1 MSIHQIQITEIAIF
15 PVRSSEEGNALQA
28 FVRMVLNDAFVV
40 NGLRVV
46 NGKFGPFVAF
56 PKQKGKKD
64 FTICFPI
71 RKDLHEEISN
81 TILNEYRRILSASQ
95 NEKAKDIE

>member
-1 MSIHQIQITEIAIF
+1 MSTHQIQITEISIF
-15 PVRSSEEGNALQA
+15 PVEPKEGNALQA
-28 FVRMVLNDAFVV
+28 FVRIVLNDAFVI

-46 NGKFGPFVAF
+46 NGKFGQFVAF

-71 RKDLHEEISN
+71 QKALHEEISN
-81 TILNEYRRILSASQ
+81 TILNEYRLFVSASQ
-95 NEKAKDIE
+95 NETKEIAV

>member
-1 MSIHQIQITEIAIF
+1 MSIHQIQITEISIF
-15 PVRSSEEGNALQA
+15 PVSSSKVGNALQA
-28 FVRMVLNDAFVV
+28 FVRIVLNDAFVV

-46 NGKFGPFVAF
+46 NGKFGQFVAF

-71 RKDLHEEISN
+71 RKDLHDELSN
-81 TILNEYRRILSASQ
+81 TILNEYRQFLSVSQ
-95 NEKAKDIE
+95 NEKAKGVD

>member
-1 MSIHQIQITEIAIF
+1 MSNFQIQITEISIF
-15 PVRSSEEGNALQA
+15 PVRSSKEGNALQA
-28 FVRMVLNDAFVV
+28 FVRIVLNNAFVV

-46 NGKFGPFVAF
+46 NGKFGQFVAF
-56 PKQKGKKD
+56 PKEKGKKD

-81 TILNEYRRILSASQ
+81 TILNEYRQILTTSQ
-95 NEKAKDIE
+95 NEKKESAD

>member
-1 MSIHQIQITEIAIF
+1 MSIHQIQITEISIF
-15 PVRSSEEGNALQA
+15 PVEPKDGSALQA
-28 FVRMVLNDAFVV
+28 FVRVVLNDAFVI

-46 NGKFGPFVAF
+46 NGKFGQFVAF

-71 RKDLHEEISN
+71 RKDLHDEISN
-81 TILNEYRRILSASQ
+81 TILHGYRQFVSASQ
-95 NEKAKDIE
+95 KGTKEEPV